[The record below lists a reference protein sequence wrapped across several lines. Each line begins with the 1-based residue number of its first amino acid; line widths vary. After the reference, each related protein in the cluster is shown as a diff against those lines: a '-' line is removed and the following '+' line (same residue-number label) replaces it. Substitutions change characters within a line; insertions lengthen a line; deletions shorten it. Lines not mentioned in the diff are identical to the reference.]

1 MTQPSLLDHPVQH
14 FDGETYDPPKDH
26 ARLTKQLDRVFTV
39 MRDGRYRT
47 LAELAAC
54 VGAPEGSVS
63 ARLRDLRKQKFG
75 GWVVDRKRIGNLHH
89 YAITGK
95 QTPPGELLGRRSDI
109 STHVSLVGSA

>member
-1 MTQPSLLDHPVQH
+1 MTQPSLH

-26 ARLTKQLDRVFTV
+26 ARLTKQLDRVFAL

-47 LAELAAC
+47 LAELAEC

-89 YAITGK
+89 YAIAGK

>member
-1 MTQPSLLDHPVQH
+1 MTQPSLH

-26 ARLTKQLDRVFTV
+26 ARLTKQLDRVFAL

-63 ARLRDLRKQKFG
+63 ARLRDLRKRKFG

-95 QTPPGELLGRRSDI
+95 QTPQGELLGRRSD
-109 STHVSLVGSA
+109 SSDHVLLIAGSG

>member
-1 MTQPSLLDHPVQH
+1 MTQPSLH

-26 ARLTKQLDRVFTV
+26 ARLSKQLDRVFAL

-47 LAELAAC
+47 LAELSAC

-95 QTPPGELLGRRSDI
+95 QTPQGELLGRRSDT